1 MKRKGNERMKN
12 KLKWVAATAAAL
24 LCLTVVSVELAS
36 CIKDFLEQEAGADR
50 IVISVVE
57 ESLGESEN
65 QEPDTGAGQEQ
76 TDGGGD
82 WWIEISREESG
93 EESQETEEEL
103 EESQPEIPYP
113 RRTKKPQWQYQVQ
126 PPQEIV
132 LLPEEEPLPVVWVVS
147 DLHYMSSDA
156 TDYGKAFDD
165 FVSKCDGKVV
175 RYLPEVLDA
184 LLEEAAAEKPDTL
197 ILTGDITMDG
207 EEINHLELAKKLGQ
221 LQEQGIQV
229 LVIPGNHDINNHHAR
244 VYFGEEAEWT
254 EEVSPERFGEIYG
267 DFGYG
272 QAFSRDQASFSYLY
286 ALRENIWLMLLDTA
300 QYVPENLVDGAVRP
314 ETYEWMESQL
324 EAAREQGI
332 QVIVLGHHN
341 LLQESRMFTTMC
353 VMENSSDVIGLLER
367 YQVPLYI
374 SGHLHL
380 QRVKKHKKEPGV
392 EEYGIYEIVS
402 DAFSIPPCQFGVVS
416 WQENGAIDYRTRQT
430 DVSAWAAGND
440 CLDENLLDFPGY
452 QREYIHRLIKEQ
464 IRTVT
469 SGLEEGVAESMA
481 WFYADTYA
489 EYCAGLEMD
498 PVEKERSQG
507 YENWERFL
515 PDSKEMKEIQAMI
528 RDSFEDSNQFI
539 FSAEK
544 SSDSCS

>member
-1 MKRKGNERMKN
+1 MKS
-12 KLKWVAATAAAL
+12 KLKWAAAAAL
-24 LCLTVVSVELAS
+24 LCLTVFLVELAS
-36 CIKDFLEQEAGADR
+36 CINSFLDQDTETGD

-57 ESLGESEN
+57 ESPEESEEQKQESETGWN
-65 QEPDTGAGQEQ
+65 QTGDDGEWWTDISQES
-76 TDGGGD
+76 D
-82 WWIEISREESG
+82 
-93 EESQETEEEL
+93 EESQDAEEESK
-103 EESQPEIPYP
+103 ESQPDNGYP
-113 RRTKKPQWQYQVQ
+113 RQARRPQWQYQVQ
-126 PPQEIV
+126 PPQEIE

-175 RYLPEVLDA
+175 RYLPEILDA

-207 EEINHLELAKKLGQ
+207 EEINHLELAQKLDG
-221 LQEQGIQV
+221 LQEKGVQV
-229 LVIPGNHDINNHHAR
+229 LVIPGNHDINNHHSS

-254 EEVSPERFGEIYG
+254 QEVPPNRFWEIYG
-267 DFGYG
+267 DFGYN
-272 QAFSRDQASFSYLY
+272 QALSRDEASFSYLY
-286 ALRENIWLMLLDTA
+286 VLRENIWLMLLDTA

-314 ETYEWMESQL
+314 ETLEWMERQL
-324 EAAREQGI
+324 EAAGEQGV
-332 QVIVLGHHN
+332 QVIVMGHHN

-353 VMENSSDVIGLLER
+353 VMENSGDVISLLER

-416 WQENGAIDYRTRQT
+416 WQEDGIIDYRTRQT
-430 DVSAWAAGND
+430 DVSAWAARND
-440 CLDENLLDFPGY
+440 CLDENLLDFSGY
-452 QREYIHRLIKEQ
+452 QREYIHQLIKEQ
-464 IRTVT
+464 ISQAT
-469 SGLEEGVAESMA
+469 SGLEEEVAQQMA

-498 PVEKERSQG
+498 PVEKERSEG
-507 YENWERFL
+507 YQNWKRFL
-515 PDSKEMKEIQAMI
+515 PDSREMEEIQAMI

-544 SSDSCS
+544 SRDSCS

>member
-1 MKRKGNERMKN
+1 M
-12 KLKWVAATAAAL
+12 
-24 LCLTVVSVELAS
+24 
-36 CIKDFLEQEAGADR
+36 
-50 IVISVVE
+50 
-57 ESLGESEN
+57 
-65 QEPDTGAGQEQ
+65 
-76 TDGGGD
+76 
-82 WWIEISREESG
+82 
-93 EESQETEEEL
+93 
-103 EESQPEIPYP
+103 
-113 RRTKKPQWQYQVQ
+113 
-126 PPQEIV
+126 
-132 LLPEEEPLPVVWVVS
+132 VWVVS

-324 EAAREQGI
+324 EAAREPGSLSWDI
-332 QVIVLGHHN
+332 TTF
-341 LLQESRMFTTMC
+341 SRKAAC
-353 VMENSSDVIGLLER
+353 S
-367 YQVPLYI
+367 
-374 SGHLHL
+374 
-380 QRVKKHKKEPGV
+380 
-392 EEYGIYEIVS
+392 
-402 DAFSIPPCQFGVVS
+402 PPCAS
-416 WQENGAIDYRTRQT
+416 WKTAAMLSVFWSAIR
-430 DVSAWAAGND
+430 
-440 CLDENLLDFPGY
+440 CLS
-452 QREYIHRLIKEQ
+452 I
-464 IRTVT
+464 
-469 SGLEEGVAESMA
+469 S
-481 WFYADTYA
+481 ADTFT
-489 EYCAGLEMD
+489 CKG
-498 PVEKERSQG
+498 
-507 YENWERFL
+507 
-515 PDSKEMKEIQAMI
+515 
-528 RDSFEDSNQFI
+528 
-539 FSAEK
+539 
-544 SSDSCS
+544 